1 MRWQYGSPAP
11 QKELRQ
17 VPMRVAGQ
25 TTTPRQVLL
34 AQQRTKQDRMGWCM
48 STHRDEVEEARYVVL
63 LVTMCANALVMAP
76 SQVGRY

>member
-1 MRWQYGSPAP
+1 
-11 QKELRQ
+11 
-17 VPMRVAGQ
+17 
-25 TTTPRQVLL
+25 
-34 AQQRTKQDRMGWCM
+34 MGWCM